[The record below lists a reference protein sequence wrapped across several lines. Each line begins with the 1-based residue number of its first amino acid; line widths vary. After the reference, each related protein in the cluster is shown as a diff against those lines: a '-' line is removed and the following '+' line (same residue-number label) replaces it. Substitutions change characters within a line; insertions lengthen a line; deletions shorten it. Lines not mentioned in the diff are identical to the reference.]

1 MGNKNFK
8 LENMST
14 SQLNPVVK
22 GGYLLK
28 NRKKNNLSS
37 VNLRSA
43 MDYNK
48 NESLK
53 SEMEYNEKEGARNN
67 IAISAQINKLQEIVM
82 LYAQKIEMENQKN
95 KQLEEEIKIRENL
108 IQDQRNKLREDNNAP
123 KNLTK

>member
-1 MGNKNFK
+1 MDLINFLIKK
-8 LENMST
+8 LFVKEMSQ

-43 MDYNK
+43 MDYSK

-67 IAISAQINKLQEIVM
+67 IAISAQINKLQEIGM

-95 KQLEEEIKIRENL
+95 KQLEEEIKI
-108 IQDQRNKLREDNNAP
+108 
-123 KNLTK
+123 